1 MRMTIFMS
9 NTKLAKQLKNIGL
22 YFITDSKLTKLSVIK
37 QVELAIEA
45 GAKIIQYREKNLI
58 ELNRREIHATTA
70 KIRALTKSA
79 GVLFIVNDY
88 VDVAIKA
95 NADGVHLG
103 KTDLFRFGID
113 NVRTLMPSKII
124 GLSTHS
130 VADAVEAEKL
140 GADYIGVGPIYK
152 TTTKKDAHPA
162 IGIETLREIKQ
173 NVKLPII
180 VIGGINKSNIAEV
193 LKEKPDGVAIIS
205 GILSKEDIK
214 KEMKDIVKIIG
225 KSRIVQK

>member
-1 MRMTIFMS
+1 MLSMHK
-9 NTKLAKQLKNIGL
+9 TKFAKSLKNIGL
-22 YFITDSKLTKLSVIK
+22 YFITDSNLTKLSVIK

-45 GAKIIQYREKNLI
+45 GVKIIQYREKNLT

-70 KIRALTKSA
+70 KIRELTKKS

-103 KTDLFRFGID
+103 KTDLFRFGIE
-113 NVRTLMPSKII
+113 NVRTLMPGKII

-130 VADAVEAEKL
+130 VEDALEAEKL

-162 IGIETLREIKQ
+162 IGIETLRDIRKS
-173 NVKLPII
+173 VKTPII
-180 VIGGINKSNIAEV
+180 AIGGINRNNIEDV
-193 LKEKPDGVAIIS
+193 LKEKPDGIAIIS
-205 GILSKEDIK
+205 GILCNPDIK
-214 KEMKDIVKIIG
+214 TEMKEIIKIIG
-225 KSRIVQK
+225 KGN

>member
-1 MRMTIFMS
+1 MPK
-9 NTKLAKQLKNIGL
+9 TKFAKQLKNIGL

-37 QVELAIEA
+37 QVEMAIEA

-70 KIRALTKSA
+70 KIRELTKTA

-103 KTDLFRFGID
+103 KTDLFRFGME
-113 NVRTLMPSKII
+113 NVRTLMPGKII

-130 VADAVEAEKL
+130 VKDAVEAENL
-140 GADYIGVGPIYK
+140 CADYIGVGPIYK

-162 IGIETLREIKQ
+162 IGIETLREIRKSV
-173 NVKLPII
+173 NIPII
-180 VIGGINKSNIAEV
+180 AIGGINKDNIIDV

-205 GILSKEDIK
+205 GILSKDDIK
-214 KEMKDIVKIIG
+214 KEMKEIVKIIG
-225 KSRIVQK
+225 KGK

>member
-1 MRMTIFMS
+1 MS
-9 NTKLAKQLKNIGL
+9 KTKFAKQLKNIEL

-37 QVELAIEA
+37 QVEMAIEA
-45 GAKIIQYREKNLI
+45 GVKIIQYREKNLI

-70 KIRALTKSA
+70 KIRELTEKS

-103 KTDLFRFGID
+103 KTDLFRFGIE
-113 NVRTLMPSKII
+113 NVRTLMPGKII

-130 VADAVEAEKL
+130 VKDAVEAENL

-162 IGIETLREIKQ
+162 IGIDTLREIRKS
-173 NVKLPII
+173 VSLPII
-180 VIGGINKSNIAEV
+180 AIGGINKSNIIDV

-205 GILSKEDIK
+205 GILCQPDIK
-214 KEMKDIVKIIG
+214 KEMKEIIKIIEKG
-225 KSRIVQK
+225 K